1 MNPKTRKILRTTFIA
16 IVAATAVMLVAVS
29 CLSCENGPHGGL
41 TDEQKQAQAKAFWE
55 RILPA
60 TEWEPQI
67 SGHSSG
73 ETPFAIGTPLSL
85 SVSREGSGFN
95 VDFISG
101 SFVMKTCKLNV
112 AGTTATLSDASTD
125 YHVTLSRNPDGSDPV
140 IAIYFESDDPVCYSL
155 VE

>member
-1 MNPKTRKILRTTFIA
+1 MKTKIRTILRTTFIA
-16 IVAATAVMLVAVS
+16 IIAATAVMLVAVS

-41 TDEQKQAQAKAFWE
+41 TDEQKQAQAKAYWE
-55 RILPA
+55 RILPK

-67 SGHSSG
+67 SGYSSG

-85 SVSREGSGFN
+85 SVSRDGSGFK
-95 VDFISG
+95 VDFQTG
-101 SFVMKTCKLNV
+101 GFVMKSCKLNV
-112 AGTTATLSDASTD
+112 SGATATLSDASTD

-140 IAIYFESDDPVCYSL
+140 IAIYFESNDPVCYSL